1 MKISSPILQ
10 RLGSIPFWRGEQ
22 RCLDALDKIYRQ
34 ATERAQKTLR
44 RTSREQSK
52 KENRTIE

>member
-22 RCLDALDKIYRQ
+22 RCLDALDKIYRL

-44 RTSREQSK
+44 RTARDQSK
-52 KENRTIE
+52 NRKIE